1 MQKPPEKRRV
11 WSTQEVLC
19 LALNLILGG
28 FFALSLV
35 QSEGGDPLQIVL
47 LALLGFFCGGAF
59 LALLLQRPAT
69 KLAAWLQGATSLI
82 LLGLAGTLA
91 YRLLTSGDRFAL
103 PFGLMVVVA
112 LLGFAGLLGWLAR
125 LLVKME

>member
-28 FFALSLV
+28 FFTLSLV
-35 QSEGGDPLQIVL
+35 RSEGGDPLQVAL
-47 LALLGFFCGGAF
+47 LALLGLFCGGAF
-59 LALLLQRPAT
+59 LALLLLRHR
-69 KLAAWLQGATSLI
+69 LAAWLQGVAALA

-112 LLGFAGLLGWLAR
+112 LLGFAGLLGWLAS
-125 LLVKME
+125 LLAKIK